1 MKLTNVMPT
10 KGNFIAVWQNE
21 YNGFESEKWC
31 VDENGVI
38 KYWDSQDG
46 WCVVDLE
53 GEFYS
58 NLQIQ
63 FVVGD

>member
-1 MKLTNVMPT
+1 MPT
-10 KGNFIAVWQNE
+10 KGNFIAVLQ
-21 YNGFESEKWC
+21 YDDYDLESEKWC

-46 WCVVDLE
+46 WCVVGLE

-58 NLQIQ
+58 NLKIQ

>member
-10 KGNFIAVWQNE
+10 KGNFIAVLQ
-21 YNGFESEKWC
+21 YDDYDLESEKWC

-38 KYWDSQDG
+38 QYWDSQDG

-53 GEFYS
+53 GELYS
-58 NLQIQ
+58 NLKIQ